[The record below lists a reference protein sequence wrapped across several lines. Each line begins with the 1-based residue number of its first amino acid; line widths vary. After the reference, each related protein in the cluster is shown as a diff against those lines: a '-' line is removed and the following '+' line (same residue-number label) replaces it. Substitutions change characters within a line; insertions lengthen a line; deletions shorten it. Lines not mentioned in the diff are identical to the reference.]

1 MPAARPPYSHLM
13 MRRLLFSLCIVLLA
27 GTPAIA
33 DQYDPRLD
41 DLFARLAAAGDRQ
54 EAVRIGVAIRDIW
67 RIYDGDSYDVIEFL
81 NRGSRAA
88 ARGEDHLAELSY
100 GGVIRRAPNYVEG
113 WHQRG
118 RQRFRVGDLSGA
130 VADLKFAVGLEP
142 RHFDALSTLGECYV
156 ALNEPEQALAAFEA
170 ALAIHP
176 HLATAAE
183 PAAELRRAL
192 GEPI

>member
-1 MPAARPPYSHLM
+1 MI
-13 MRRLLFSLCIVLLA
+13 RRLLCSLLFLFLA
-27 GTPAIA
+27 GSGAVA

-41 DLFARLAAAGDRQ
+41 GLFARLAGARDRQ
-54 EAVRIGVAIRDIW
+54 EALHITVAIRDIW
-67 RIYDGDSYDVIEFL
+67 RIYEGDSYDVVEFL
-81 NRGSRAA
+81 NRGGRAA

-118 RQRFRVGDLSGA
+118 RQRFRVGDLTGA

-142 RHFDALSTLGECYV
+142 RHFDALSALGECYL
-156 ALNEPEQALAAFEA
+156 ALSQPEEALAAFEA

-176 HLATAAE
+176 HLTDAAE
-183 PAAELRRAL
+183 QAARLRSLL
-192 GEPI
+192 GKRI